1 MKIYKSY
8 NYKIRVEGQFND
20 RWSDWFEG
28 LTIHNDSD
36 GETTLN
42 GTLIDQSALLGVLIK
57 LQALNLPILSV
68 ERLSSKGK
76 ITVKNEL

>member
-1 MKIYKSY
+1 MDKSY
-8 NYKIRVEGQFND
+8 NYKIRVKGLLND

-28 LTIHNDSD
+28 LTIQNDTD

-57 LQALNLPILSV
+57 LQTLNVPIISV
-68 ERLSSKGK
+68 ERLSFK
-76 ITVKNEL
+76 E